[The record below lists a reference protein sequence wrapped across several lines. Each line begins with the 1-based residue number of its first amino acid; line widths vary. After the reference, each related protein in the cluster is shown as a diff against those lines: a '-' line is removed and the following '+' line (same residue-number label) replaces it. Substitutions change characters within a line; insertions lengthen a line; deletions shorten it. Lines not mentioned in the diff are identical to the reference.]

1 MAASENSNIRFENVH
16 FKYINGEQLHRD
28 RVQGDEEAK
37 PVQITGSKLRI
48 EKCLFAGAMQSALR
62 LTGEDLYVGNCVF
75 TEKNRYATFDHPN
88 MIPYLSELL
97 GPQFRADHDYGI
109 FMRQGGR
116 KGGLHGGDHRAGT
129 HYYKYRDGV
138 MRNGLT
144 VVVYFLAPAPPGSG
158 GFCCVPGSHKSN
170 FALNVPEE
178 VRSFKCI
185 PHYLANPSAETGD
198 ALIFT
203 EATMHGTLPWTAENE
218 RRTLLYKFTPGH
230 VSYAST
236 YYNHDDY
243 EDLTE
248 QQKRVL
254 TPPSARRPNVVETA

>member
-1 MAASENSNIRFENVH
+1 MTLEEKFIFDLQGYIVVKNVLSQAEVDELNAIADQKMADQEEMSNGLKIPR
-16 FKYINGEQLHRD
+16 
-28 RVQGDEEAK
+28 RVSLWGK
-37 PVQITGSKLRI
+37 PFQNL
-48 EKCLFAGAMQSALR
+48 
-62 LTGEDLYVGNCVF
+62 
-75 TEKNRYATFDHPN
+75 FDHPN

>member
-1 MAASENSNIRFENVH
+1 MTLEEKFIFDLQGYIVVKNVLSQAEVDELNAIADQKMADQEEVSNGLKTPR
-16 FKYINGEQLHRD
+16 
-28 RVQGDEEAK
+28 RVSLWGK
-37 PVQITGSKLRI
+37 PFQNL
-48 EKCLFAGAMQSALR
+48 
-62 LTGEDLYVGNCVF
+62 
-75 TEKNRYATFDHPN
+75 FDHPN

-230 VSYAST
+230 VSYASI

-254 TPPSARRPNVVETA
+254 TPPSVRRPNVVETA

>member
-1 MAASENSNIRFENVH
+1 MTLEEKFIFDLQGYIVVKNVLSQAEVDELNAIADQKMADQEEVSNGLKIPR
-16 FKYINGEQLHRD
+16 
-28 RVQGDEEAK
+28 RVSLWGK
-37 PVQITGSKLRI
+37 PFQNL
-48 EKCLFAGAMQSALR
+48 
-62 LTGEDLYVGNCVF
+62 
-75 TEKNRYATFDHPN
+75 FDHPN

-203 EATMHGTLPWTAENE
+203 EATIHGTLPWTAENE

-230 VSYAST
+230 VSYASI

-254 TPPSARRPNVVETA
+254 TPPSVRRPNVVETA

>member
-1 MAASENSNIRFENVH
+1 MTPEEKFIFDLQGYIVVKNVLSQAEVDELNAIADQKMADQEEVSNGLKIPR
-16 FKYINGEQLHRD
+16 
-28 RVQGDEEAK
+28 RVSLWGK
-37 PVQITGSKLRI
+37 PFQNL
-48 EKCLFAGAMQSALR
+48 
-62 LTGEDLYVGNCVF
+62 
-75 TEKNRYATFDHPN
+75 FDHPN

-230 VSYAST
+230 VSYASI

>member
-1 MAASENSNIRFENVH
+1 MTPEEKFIFDLQGYIVVKNVLSQAEVDELNAIADQKMADQEEMSNGLKIPR
-16 FKYINGEQLHRD
+16 
-28 RVQGDEEAK
+28 RVSLWGK
-37 PVQITGSKLRI
+37 PFQNL
-48 EKCLFAGAMQSALR
+48 
-62 LTGEDLYVGNCVF
+62 
-75 TEKNRYATFDHPN
+75 FDHPN

-116 KGGLHGGDHRAGT
+116 KGGLHGGGHRAGT

>member
-1 MAASENSNIRFENVH
+1 MTLEEKFIFDLQGYIVVKNVLSQAEVDELNAIADQKMADQEEVN
-16 FKYINGEQLHRD
+16 NGLKIPR
-28 RVQGDEEAK
+28 RVSLWGK
-37 PVQITGSKLRI
+37 PFQNL
-48 EKCLFAGAMQSALR
+48 
-62 LTGEDLYVGNCVF
+62 
-75 TEKNRYATFDHPN
+75 FDHPN

-138 MRNGLT
+138 MSNGLT

-178 VRSFKCI
+178 VRSFKRI

-230 VSYAST
+230 ASYASI
-236 YYNHDDY
+236 YYNHEDY

-254 TPPSARRPNVVETA
+254 TPPSVRRPNVVETA

>member
-1 MAASENSNIRFENVH
+1 MTPEEKFIFDLQGYIVVKNVLSQAEVDELNAIADQKMADQEEMSNGLKIPR
-16 FKYINGEQLHRD
+16 
-28 RVQGDEEAK
+28 RVSLWGK
-37 PVQITGSKLRI
+37 PFQNL
-48 EKCLFAGAMQSALR
+48 
-62 LTGEDLYVGNCVF
+62 
-75 TEKNRYATFDHPN
+75 FDHPN

-230 VSYAST
+230 VSYASI

>member
-1 MAASENSNIRFENVH
+1 MTLEEKFIFDLQGYIVVKNVLSQAEVDELNAIADQKMADQEEVN
-16 FKYINGEQLHRD
+16 NGLKIPR
-28 RVQGDEEAK
+28 RVSLWGK
-37 PVQITGSKLRI
+37 PFQNL
-48 EKCLFAGAMQSALR
+48 
-62 LTGEDLYVGNCVF
+62 
-75 TEKNRYATFDHPN
+75 FDHPN

-170 FALNVPEE
+170 FALNVPED
-178 VRSFKCI
+178 VRSFKRI

-230 VSYAST
+230 ASYASI
-236 YYNHDDY
+236 YYNHEDY

-254 TPPSARRPNVVETA
+254 TPPSVRRPNVVETA

>member
-1 MAASENSNIRFENVH
+1 MTPEEKFIFDLQGYIVVKNVLSQAEVDELNAIADQKMADQKEMSNGLKIPR
-16 FKYINGEQLHRD
+16 
-28 RVQGDEEAK
+28 RVSLWGK
-37 PVQITGSKLRI
+37 PFQNL
-48 EKCLFAGAMQSALR
+48 
-62 LTGEDLYVGNCVF
+62 
-75 TEKNRYATFDHPN
+75 FDHPN

>member
-1 MAASENSNIRFENVH
+1 MTPEEKFIFDLQGYIVVKNVLSQAEVDELNAIADQKMADQEEMSNGLKIPR
-16 FKYINGEQLHRD
+16 
-28 RVQGDEEAK
+28 RVSLWGK
-37 PVQITGSKLRI
+37 PFQNL
-48 EKCLFAGAMQSALR
+48 
-62 LTGEDLYVGNCVF
+62 
-75 TEKNRYATFDHPN
+75 FDHPN

-203 EATMHGTLPWTAENE
+203 EATMHGTLTWTAENE

>member
-1 MAASENSNIRFENVH
+1 MTLEEKFIFDLQGYIVVKNVLSQAEVDELNAIADQKMADQEEVN
-16 FKYINGEQLHRD
+16 NGLKIPR
-28 RVQGDEEAK
+28 RVSLWGK
-37 PVQITGSKLRI
+37 PFQNL
-48 EKCLFAGAMQSALR
+48 
-62 LTGEDLYVGNCVF
+62 
-75 TEKNRYATFDHPN
+75 FDHPN

-170 FALNVPEE
+170 FALNVPED

-230 VSYAST
+230 VSYASI

-254 TPPSARRPNVVETA
+254 TPPSVRRPNVVETA

>member
-1 MAASENSNIRFENVH
+1 MTLEEKFIFDLQGYIVVKNVLSQAEVDELNAIADQKMADQEEVSNGLKIPR
-16 FKYINGEQLHRD
+16 
-28 RVQGDEEAK
+28 RVSLWGK
-37 PVQITGSKLRI
+37 PFQNL
-48 EKCLFAGAMQSALR
+48 
-62 LTGEDLYVGNCVF
+62 
-75 TEKNRYATFDHPN
+75 FDHPN

-144 VVVYFLAPAPPGSG
+144 VVVYFLAPIPPGSG

-230 VSYAST
+230 VSYASI

-254 TPPSARRPNVVETA
+254 TPPSVRRPNVVETA

>member
-1 MAASENSNIRFENVH
+1 MTPEEKFIFDLQGYIVVKNVLSQAEVDELNAIADQKMADPEEMSNGLKIPR
-16 FKYINGEQLHRD
+16 
-28 RVQGDEEAK
+28 RVSLWGK
-37 PVQITGSKLRI
+37 PFQNL
-48 EKCLFAGAMQSALR
+48 
-62 LTGEDLYVGNCVF
+62 
-75 TEKNRYATFDHPN
+75 FDHPN

>member
-1 MAASENSNIRFENVH
+1 MTLEEKFIFDLQGYIVVKNVLSQAEVDELNAIADQKMADQEEVSNGLKIPR
-16 FKYINGEQLHRD
+16 
-28 RVQGDEEAK
+28 RVSLWGK
-37 PVQITGSKLRI
+37 PFQNL
-48 EKCLFAGAMQSALR
+48 
-62 LTGEDLYVGNCVF
+62 
-75 TEKNRYATFDHPN
+75 FDHPN

-230 VSYAST
+230 VSYASI

-254 TPPSARRPNVVETA
+254 TPPSVRRPNVVETA

>member
-1 MAASENSNIRFENVH
+1 MTPEEKFIFDLQGYIVVKNVLSQAEVDELNAIADQKMADQEEMSNGLKIPR
-16 FKYINGEQLHRD
+16 
-28 RVQGDEEAK
+28 RVSLWGK
-37 PVQITGSKLRI
+37 PFQNL
-48 EKCLFAGAMQSALR
+48 
-62 LTGEDLYVGNCVF
+62 
-75 TEKNRYATFDHPN
+75 FDHPN

-254 TPPSARRPNVVETA
+254 TPPSVRRPNVVETA

>member
-1 MAASENSNIRFENVH
+1 MTLEEKFIFDLQGYIVVKNVLSQAEVDELNAIADQKMADQEEVSNGLKIPR
-16 FKYINGEQLHRD
+16 
-28 RVQGDEEAK
+28 RVSLWGK
-37 PVQITGSKLRI
+37 PFQNL
-48 EKCLFAGAMQSALR
+48 
-62 LTGEDLYVGNCVF
+62 
-75 TEKNRYATFDHPN
+75 FDHPN

-230 VSYAST
+230 VSYASI

-254 TPPSARRPNVVETA
+254 TPPSIRRPNVVETA

>member
-1 MAASENSNIRFENVH
+1 MTLEEKFIFDLQGYIVVKNVLSQAEVDELNAIADQKMADQEEVN
-16 FKYINGEQLHRD
+16 NGLKIPR
-28 RVQGDEEAK
+28 RVSLWGK
-37 PVQITGSKLRI
+37 PFQNL
-48 EKCLFAGAMQSALR
+48 
-62 LTGEDLYVGNCVF
+62 
-75 TEKNRYATFDHPN
+75 FDHPN

-178 VRSFKCI
+178 VRSFKRI

-203 EATMHGTLPWTAENE
+203 EATMHGTLPWT
-218 RRTLLYKFTPGH
+218 
-230 VSYAST
+230 
-236 YYNHDDY
+236 
-243 EDLTE
+243 
-248 QQKRVL
+248 
-254 TPPSARRPNVVETA
+254 

>member
-1 MAASENSNIRFENVH
+1 MTPEEKFIFDLQGYIVVKNVLSQAEVDELNAIADQKMADQEEMSNGLKIPR
-16 FKYINGEQLHRD
+16 
-28 RVQGDEEAK
+28 RVSLWGK
-37 PVQITGSKLRI
+37 PFQNL
-48 EKCLFAGAMQSALR
+48 
-62 LTGEDLYVGNCVF
+62 
-75 TEKNRYATFDHPN
+75 FDHPN

-129 HYYKYRDGV
+129 HYYKCRDGV

-230 VSYAST
+230 VSYASI

-254 TPPSARRPNVVETA
+254 TPPSVRRPNVVETA

>member
-1 MAASENSNIRFENVH
+1 MTPEEKFIFDLQGYIVVKNVLSQAEVDELNAIADQKMADQEEMSNGLKIPR
-16 FKYINGEQLHRD
+16 
-28 RVQGDEEAK
+28 RVSLWGK
-37 PVQITGSKLRI
+37 PFQNL
-48 EKCLFAGAMQSALR
+48 
-62 LTGEDLYVGNCVF
+62 
-75 TEKNRYATFDHPN
+75 FDHPN

-218 RRTLLYKFTPGH
+218 RRTLLYKFTSGH

>member
-1 MAASENSNIRFENVH
+1 MTLEEKFIFDLQGYIVVKNVLSQAEVDELNAIADQKMADQEEMSNGLKIPR
-16 FKYINGEQLHRD
+16 
-28 RVQGDEEAK
+28 RVSLWGK
-37 PVQITGSKLRI
+37 PFQNL
-48 EKCLFAGAMQSALR
+48 
-62 LTGEDLYVGNCVF
+62 
-75 TEKNRYATFDHPN
+75 FDHPN

-158 GFCCVPGSHKSN
+158 GLCCVPGSHKSN

>member
-1 MAASENSNIRFENVH
+1 MTPEEKFIFDLQGYIVVKNVLSQAEVDELNAIADQKMADQEEMSNGLKIPR
-16 FKYINGEQLHRD
+16 
-28 RVQGDEEAK
+28 RVSLWGK
-37 PVQITGSKLRI
+37 PFQNL
-48 EKCLFAGAMQSALR
+48 
-62 LTGEDLYVGNCVF
+62 
-75 TEKNRYATFDHPN
+75 FDHPN

>member
-1 MAASENSNIRFENVH
+1 MTPEEKFIFDLQGYIVVKNVLSQAEVDELNAIADQKMADQEEMSNGLKIPR
-16 FKYINGEQLHRD
+16 
-28 RVQGDEEAK
+28 RVSLWGK
-37 PVQITGSKLRI
+37 PFQNL
-48 EKCLFAGAMQSALR
+48 
-62 LTGEDLYVGNCVF
+62 
-75 TEKNRYATFDHPN
+75 FDHPN

-254 TPPSARRPNVVETA
+254 TSPSARRPNVVETA

>member
-1 MAASENSNIRFENVH
+1 MTPEEKFIFDLQGYIVVKNVLSQAEVDELNAIADQKMADQEEMSNGLKIPR
-16 FKYINGEQLHRD
+16 
-28 RVQGDEEAK
+28 RVSLWGK
-37 PVQITGSKLRI
+37 PFQNL
-48 EKCLFAGAMQSALR
+48 
-62 LTGEDLYVGNCVF
+62 
-75 TEKNRYATFDHPN
+75 FDHPN

-178 VRSFKCI
+178 VRSFKYI

>member
-1 MAASENSNIRFENVH
+1 MTPEEKFIFDLQGYIVVKDVLSQAEVDELNAIADQKMADQEEMSNGLKIPR
-16 FKYINGEQLHRD
+16 
-28 RVQGDEEAK
+28 RVSLWGK
-37 PVQITGSKLRI
+37 PFQNL
-48 EKCLFAGAMQSALR
+48 
-62 LTGEDLYVGNCVF
+62 
-75 TEKNRYATFDHPN
+75 FDHPN